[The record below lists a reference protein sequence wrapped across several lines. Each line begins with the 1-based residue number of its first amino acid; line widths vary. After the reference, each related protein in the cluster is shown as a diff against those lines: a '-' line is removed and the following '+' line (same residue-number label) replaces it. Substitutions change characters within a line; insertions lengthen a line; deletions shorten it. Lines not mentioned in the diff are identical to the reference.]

1 MTFQKKP
8 LQVGPEVVQGGPDLV
23 QPQIWICP
31 GWTRSGPGW
40 TRSGPGWTRTGPGLN
55 LQLNKLTALWLTT
68 LLLTTLW
75 LTTFWIKT
83 DWLQCMQKA
92 QRNRAKTYFISLSKF
107 STKYLPNM
115 LIFDNLIYLW
125 LFIFFKMW
133 DVALRLTLLIDEHTF
148 LFFIHV
154 AISALTSTIK
164 IKCLIKHQFLNN
176 QIFLVIQRLKFCKC
190 LIFSGLLLVV
200 IKCWNL
206 K

>member
-1 MTFQKKP
+1 MHFDDSWKKSFQG
-8 LQVGPEVVQGGPDLV
+8 GPEVVHGGPDLV
-23 QPQIWICP
+23 NPEIKVCP
-31 GWTRSGPGW
+31 AW

-92 QRNRAKTYFISLSKF
+92 QRNRAKTNFISLSKF
-107 STKYLPNM
+107 STQYLPNM

-148 LFFIHV
+148 FFFIHV

-176 QIFLVIQRLKFCKC
+176 QIFRNSRVKI
-190 LIFSGLLLVV
+190 
-200 IKCWNL
+200 
-206 K
+206 